1 MSVSFSAMTPR
12 RAAAWLGTKS
22 MERIR
27 ATGVVP
33 GLVIT
38 GAWVNRRFVIAAATA
53 AKASVAKAQLDIEA
67 GTLSFPLNIDPG
79 EFATA
84 CRSLGASVERLQRDR
99 SNHFEIV
106 GDFAGVE
113 HTVHAYHHVSICG
126 SRGPWNTDQV
136 RSSPCPACAL
146 AAATK
151 PKHRA
156 RYHPTQTNA

>member
-1 MSVSFSAMTPR
+1 MSVCFSAMTSQ

-22 MERIR
+22 MAHIR
-27 ATGVVP
+27 DTGVVP
-33 GLVIT
+33 GLLIT
-38 GAWVNRRFVIAAATA
+38 GAWANRRFVIAAAKA
-53 AKASVAKAQLDIEA
+53 AKTSIVKAQLDIEA
-67 GTLSFPLNIDPG
+67 GTLTFPLDIAPE

-84 CRSLGASVERLQRDR
+84 CRSLGGRVERLQRDR
-99 SNHFEIV
+99 NDHFEIV

-156 RYHPTQTNA
+156 RYHPTLTSG